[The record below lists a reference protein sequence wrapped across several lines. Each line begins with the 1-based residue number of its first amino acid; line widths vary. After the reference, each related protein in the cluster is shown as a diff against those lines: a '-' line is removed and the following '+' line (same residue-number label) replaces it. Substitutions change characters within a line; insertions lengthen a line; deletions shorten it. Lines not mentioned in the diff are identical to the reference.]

1 MRKSCKQRNKAKRI
15 LLVACAGACAALILY
30 CVPKWI
36 FLVVAAASLML
47 AGWRL
52 LSN

>member
-1 MRKSCKQRNKAKRI
+1 MHRTCEQRRKMKR
-15 LLVACAGACAALILY
+15 LLLIACAAACAALILY
-30 CVPKWI
+30 CVPKWV
-36 FLVVAAASLML
+36 FLVIAAVTLLA